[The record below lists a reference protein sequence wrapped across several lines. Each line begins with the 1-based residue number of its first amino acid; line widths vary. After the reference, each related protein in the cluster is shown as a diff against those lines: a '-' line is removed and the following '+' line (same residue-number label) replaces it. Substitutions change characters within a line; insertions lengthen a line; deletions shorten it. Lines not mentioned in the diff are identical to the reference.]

1 MTDSRLSSLAML
13 SIENDCARSLDYDNV
28 ITAFANKKVRSRLFK
43 WYCVFITFSCFSVS
57 LLSFR
62 SVCIN
67 VLLNSGIG
75 AEFFMT
81 CTFGIGMLYSDIS
94 LFTYVQIVVYF
105 LNAAFQ
111 FYTSKVIW
119 PVRRGSCAYFG
130 GGPKL
135 ECYGTAY
142 YNTLKNGTGIHS
154 FLLGARHLK
163 GGGGEQAGKFA
174 CCILGQDTS
183 MGRHQVKD
191 KWSSFPSEE
200 RFGGR

>member
-1 MTDSRLSSLAML
+1 M
-13 SIENDCARSLDYDNV
+13 
-28 ITAFANKKVRSRLFK
+28 
-43 WYCVFITFSCFSVS
+43 S

-81 CTFGIGMLYSDIS
+81 CTIGIGMLYSDIS

-135 ECYGTAY
+135 ECYGTGETAFSRTTLRRIL
-142 YNTLKNGTGIHS
+142 NTDLYFFPYRVQILQIH
-154 FLLGARHLK
+154 
-163 GGGGEQAGKFA
+163 
-174 CCILGQDTS
+174 
-183 MGRHQVKD
+183 
-191 KWSSFPSEE
+191 
-200 RFGGR
+200 

>member
-1 MTDSRLSSLAML
+1 M
-13 SIENDCARSLDYDNV
+13 
-28 ITAFANKKVRSRLFK
+28 
-43 WYCVFITFSCFSVS
+43 S

-81 CTFGIGMLYSDIS
+81 CTFGIGMLYSDIN

-111 FYTSKVIW
+111 FYTSKVIR

-130 GGPKL
+130 GARSWSATGLAKQIWFLNENLTAKDVNYEIRIDILKKNIKMILKQILSTKTRAKL
-135 ECYGTAY
+135 QSLYS
-142 YNTLKNGTGIHS
+142 KQ
-154 FLLGARHLK
+154 R
-163 GGGGEQAGKFA
+163 
-174 CCILGQDTS
+174 
-183 MGRHQVKD
+183 
-191 KWSSFPSEE
+191 
-200 RFGGR
+200 

>member
-1 MTDSRLSSLAML
+1 M
-13 SIENDCARSLDYDNV
+13 
-28 ITAFANKKVRSRLFK
+28 
-43 WYCVFITFSCFSVS
+43 S

-111 FYTSKVIW
+111 FYTSKA
-119 PVRRGSCAYFG
+119 VRRGSCAYFG
-130 GGPKL
+130 GG
-135 ECYGTAY
+135 ARSWSA
-142 YNTLKNGTGIHS
+142 TGLYVS
-154 FLLGARHLK
+154 
-163 GGGGEQAGKFA
+163 
-174 CCILGQDTS
+174 
-183 MGRHQVKD
+183 V
-191 KWSSFPSEE
+191 
-200 RFGGR
+200 

>member
-1 MTDSRLSSLAML
+1 M
-13 SIENDCARSLDYDNV
+13 
-28 ITAFANKKVRSRLFK
+28 
-43 WYCVFITFSCFSVS
+43 S

-94 LFTYVQIVVYF
+94 LFTYVQVVVYF

-111 FYTSKVIW
+111 FYTSKVIR

-130 GGPKL
+130 GGGPKL
-135 ECYGTAY
+135 ECYGTVWQELFSFSSCSIRLQSVSGHSFLPGNDAADE
-142 YNTLKNGTGIHS
+142 LAGRGALLVPSAIPCSLSSHISHIHS
-154 FLLGARHLK
+154 FLFLGWRHTVSSKFFDTQVPSTSTEELALPRHARCVLSRPR
-163 GGGGEQAGKFA
+163 
-174 CCILGQDTS
+174 CN
-183 MGRHQVKD
+183 
-191 KWSSFPSEE
+191 
-200 RFGGR
+200 

>member
-1 MTDSRLSSLAML
+1 M
-13 SIENDCARSLDYDNV
+13 
-28 ITAFANKKVRSRLFK
+28 
-43 WYCVFITFSCFSVS
+43 S

-111 FYTSKVIW
+111 FYTSK
-119 PVRRGSCAYFG
+119 GYDLCAGALALTLG
-130 GGPKL
+130 GGPEVGVL
-135 ECYGTAY
+135 RDCQCV
-142 YNTLKNGTGIHS
+142 YNRNKAN
-154 FLLGARHLK
+154 LLIKMVMRPHRYL
-163 GGGGEQAGKFA
+163 
-174 CCILGQDTS
+174 IT
-183 MGRHQVKD
+183 
-191 KWSSFPSEE
+191 
-200 RFGGR
+200 

>member
-1 MTDSRLSSLAML
+1 M
-13 SIENDCARSLDYDNV
+13 
-28 ITAFANKKVRSRLFK
+28 
-43 WYCVFITFSCFSVS
+43 S

-111 FYTSKVIW
+111 FYTSKVIR

-130 GGPKL
+130 GAQSWSATGLGPALMQK
-135 ECYGTAY
+135 A
-142 YNTLKNGTGIHS
+142 
-154 FLLGARHLK
+154 
-163 GGGGEQAGKFA
+163 
-174 CCILGQDTS
+174 
-183 MGRHQVKD
+183 
-191 KWSSFPSEE
+191 EE
-200 RFGGR
+200 IPKQPDHDQFKSLDGWFNH

>member
-1 MTDSRLSSLAML
+1 M
-13 SIENDCARSLDYDNV
+13 
-28 ITAFANKKVRSRLFK
+28 
-43 WYCVFITFSCFSVS
+43 S

-119 PVRRGSCAYFG
+119 LCAGALALTLGG

-135 ECYGTAY
+135 ECYGTVA
-142 YNTLKNGTGIHS
+142 TECRWHS
-154 FLLGARHLK
+154 VNNRVTIRPL
-163 GGGGEQAGKFA
+163 
-174 CCILGQDTS
+174 
-183 MGRHQVKD
+183 
-191 KWSSFPSEE
+191 
-200 RFGGR
+200 FGGQVLFFGKK